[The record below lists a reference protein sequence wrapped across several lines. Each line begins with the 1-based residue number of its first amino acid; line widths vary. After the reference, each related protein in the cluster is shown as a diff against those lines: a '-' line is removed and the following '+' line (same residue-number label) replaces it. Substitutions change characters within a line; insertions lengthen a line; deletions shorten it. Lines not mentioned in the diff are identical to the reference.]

1 MGVYYVNRFQVQAA
15 IPYVEKAY
23 ELRDRVSE
31 RERLY
36 ITEKYYAYITGETD
50 KVIETLQTW
59 ARLYPDDFI
68 PHNNLSLNFKLLG
81 RYDEALKEGLEAVRL
96 SPNNVAAYDNLVS
109 SFIGLGRFDE
119 AEQAEREAQKINSDG
134 FDAHKN
140 NYFFAYLRKDQATM
154 DREAQWMTGKPEE
167 AEFLSMLSA
176 TALSQGKFKEA
187 EELSKRSLEMLKRQN
202 RPENA
207 ATNLMGLSGSLV
219 MIGKCDQAKDNA
231 KAAMN
236 LVRGY
241 MTLSSAALTYA
252 ACGDT
257 SQARSLLDE
266 VRSAYP
272 QNMLVAAIVSP
283 IVEAEIQK
291 HEGNVAKAI
300 QLIESAAEFQA
311 IIDHPGV
318 DAFSPCH
325 TLAHLGLARAA
336 SISGDTAA
344 ARKSYQDFLALWKD
358 ADQDLPVL
366 VQAKKEY
373 EQLKS

>member
-1 MGVYYVNRFQVQAA
+1 M
-15 IPYVEKAY
+15 
-23 ELRDRVSE
+23 
-31 RERLY
+31 
-36 ITEKYYAYITGETD
+36 
-50 KVIETLQTW
+50 
-59 ARLYPDDFI
+59 
-68 PHNNLSLNFKLLG
+68 
-81 RYDEALKEGLEAVRL
+81 
-96 SPNNVAAYDNLVS
+96 AAYDNLVS

-300 QLIESAAEFQA
+300 QLIESMRQYDLGIIIGVGSKFARGHLYLEQRMGKEAAAEFQA